1 MDRPFSFSGK
11 TVAADLVA
19 GVVVFLVALPL
30 CLGIAQASNAPLF
43 SGILAG
49 IVGGI
54 VVGVLSGSNTS
65 VSGPAA
71 GLTAVVIMQI
81 DQLGSFDAFLLAMVV
96 AGVFQCV
103 LGFAKAGV
111 LAAFVPTSVIKGLL
125 AAIGAI
131 LILKQ
136 LPHLLGEDKDP
147 EGEMSFSQPD
157 AENTFSELLAM
168 VGDFHQGAALIGLL
182 SLALLLIWDRSK
194 HLKKFPIPSALI
206 VVLFGTAMAVWMN
219 TWGGAWVVEA
229 SHRVEVP
236 VSNSA
241 KEFVS
246 FLQFPD
252 FSQISNPAIYRT
264 GLVLAL
270 IASLETLLNLQAV
283 DKLDKYQRV
292 SPRNRELFAQGV
304 GNVCTGLIGGLPVT
318 SVIVRSSANVNAGAA
333 TKLSTIFH
341 GVLLFTCVLLAPNL
355 LNLIPKSCLAAILLV
370 TGFKLVNPKVF
381 VEMWREGRYQFV
393 PFLVTLLAIVFT
405 DLLYGVLIGL
415 GISVAFILNS
425 NIRRPVR
432 KVIERHLTGEL
443 TRIELANQV
452 SFLNRA
458 VLENTLREV
467 PQNGH
472 VLLDASGTDYI
483 DPDVL
488 GLIKEFRDKIA
499 PTSGVRVSLK
509 GFREKY
515 DLEDQSQFVDHTTR
529 ELQDQLTPEQVLG
542 ILKEGNERFRTGK
555 RLTRDFG
562 KQLVSTSAGQHPIA
576 VVLSCIDSRSPA
588 ELIFDLGLGDI
599 FSVRMAGNVTSPKVL
614 GSMEFGTA
622 IAGAKLILVLGHTK
636 CGAVGAAVKF
646 ADAAQSVGEATG
658 CTHLDP
664 IVRDIQKSIDRTT
677 ISGISRM
684 SPEELSNYVDGVAW
698 QNVRRCVDDIVK
710 ESSTIQRLVAEE
722 RVAVVGAVYNIS
734 TGQIDFMHNGFP
746 SCDTPG

>member
-1 MDRPFSFSGK
+1 MDRPFSFSGR

-30 CLGIAQASNAPLF
+30 CLGIAQASNAPLLA
-43 SGILAG
+43 GILAG

-54 VVGVLSGSNTS
+54 LVGLISGSGTS
-65 VSGPAA
+65 VAGPAA
-71 GLTAVVIMQI
+71 GLTAVVILQI
-81 DQLGSFDAFLLAMVV
+81 DQLGSFQVFLLAVVV
-96 AGVFQCV
+96 AGIFQCV
-103 LGFAKAGV
+103 FGFAKAGIMSR
-111 LAAFVPTSVIKGLL
+111 FVPTSVIKGLL

-157 AENTFSELLAM
+157 SENTFTELLAM
-168 VGDFHQGAALIGLL
+168 VRDFHQGAALVGLL
-182 SLALLLIWDRSK
+182 SLALLLLWDRSK
-194 HLKKFPIPSALI
+194 HLKKFPIPSALL

-219 TWGGAWVVEA
+219 SWGGAWVIEA

-236 VSNSA
+236 VSNSP

-252 FSQISNPAIYRT
+252 FSQLSNPAVYSC

-270 IASLETLLNLQAV
+270 IASLESLLNLQAV

-292 SPRNRELFAQGV
+292 SPSNRELFAQGI
-304 GNVCTGLIGGLPVT
+304 GNVCSGLIGGLPVT
-318 SVIVRSSANVNAGAA
+318 SVIVRSSANVNAGAR

-341 GVLLFTCVLLAPNL
+341 GFLLFFCVLLVPSL
-355 LNLIPKSCLAAILLV
+355 LNLIPKSCLAAILLI
-370 TGFKLVNPKVF
+370 TGFKLVNPAVF
-381 VEMWREGRYQFV
+381 VEMWREGRYQFI
-393 PFLVTLLAIVFT
+393 PFMATLLAIVFT

-415 GISVAFILNS
+415 GFSVAFILNS
-425 NIRRPVR
+425 NIRRPIR
-432 KVIERHLTGEL
+432 KIIERHLTGEV

-452 SFLNRA
+452 SFLNRV
-458 VLENTLREV
+458 VLEKALREV
-467 PQNGH
+467 PPNGH

-488 GLIKEFRDKIA
+488 GLIREFRDKIA
-499 PTSGVRVSLK
+499 PTSSVQVSLK

-515 DLEDQSQFVDHTTR
+515 DLEDETQFIDHTTR
-529 ELQDQLTPEQVLG
+529 ELQDQLTPNDVLE
-542 ILKEGNERFRTGK
+542 ILKEGNERFRAGK

-562 KQLVSTSAGQHPIA
+562 KQLVSTSTGQHPLA
-576 VVLSCIDSRSPA
+576 VILSCIDSRSPA

-599 FSVRMAGNVTSPKVL
+599 FSVRMAGNVISPKVL

-636 CGAVGAAVKF
+636 CGAVSAAVKF
-646 ADAAQSVGEATG
+646 ANAAQSVGEATG

-664 IVRDIQKSIDRTT
+664 IIRDIQKSIDSST
-677 ISGISRM
+677 IRGTSQM
-684 SPEELSNYVDGVAW
+684 TPEELSNYVDSVAS
-698 QNVRRCVDDIVK
+698 QNVCRCVGDIVK
-710 ESSTIQRLVAEE
+710 ESATIRKLVAEN
-722 RVAVVGAVYNIS
+722 RIAVVGAVYNIS
-734 TGQIDFMHNGFP
+734 TGQIDFMGDGFP
-746 SCDTPG
+746 FCDTPD